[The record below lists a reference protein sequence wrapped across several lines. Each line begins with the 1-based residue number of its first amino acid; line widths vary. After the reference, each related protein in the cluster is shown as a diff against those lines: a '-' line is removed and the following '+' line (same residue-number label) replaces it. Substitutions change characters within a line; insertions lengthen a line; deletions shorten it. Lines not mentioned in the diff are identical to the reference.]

1 MAPAFCRSFLF
12 QLGYVGLRTVPL
24 RSRIGQE
31 VQMGRIVVALLVL
44 ALSPMAQANEFM
56 EMSPYQSA
64 RAFSPAVVTSG
75 GMTVWIAGQTA
86 TEDGQGNSIAGNFEA
101 QARQVMVQVA
111 EIMKRAG
118 GSLDDIVSITVFIKE
133 PRYGDKFV
141 ELRKEIF
148 RNGNYPG
155 SALITVA
162 NFARPGIEIEVQA
175 VGVIGGA
182 CSNDN
187 PCSLEGKA
195 RKAQSK

>member
-1 MAPAFCRSFLF
+1 
-12 QLGYVGLRTVPL
+12 
-24 RSRIGQE
+24 
-31 VQMGRIVVALLVL
+31 MGRIVLALLAL
-44 ALSPMAQANEFM
+44 ALSPIAQANEFM
-56 EMSPYQSA
+56 EKSPYQSA
-64 RAFSPAVVTSG
+64 RAFSPAVITSG

-86 TEDGQGNSIAGNFEA
+86 TEDARGNSIAGNFEA
-101 QARQVMVQVA
+101 QARQVMVQIA
-111 EIMKRAG
+111 EIIKRAG
-118 GSLDDIVSITVFIKE
+118 GTLDDIVSITVFIKE